1 MRRATC
7 LTKKETQ
14 HKRRGAAN
22 NPKHAAL
29 LKSCREVSR
38 EPNLLSDMIC
48 VNGTIG
54 AQWELRR
61 ALARTDQRFRHRS
74 YALRAHAGHYGAACR
89 VSGRPFQAAFRT
101 STGSIRSAS
110 RYSTRNGRSI
120 EFSPGLL
127 RRDCRQVAR
136 NSHCRPQ
143 ACGGSGR
150 PSTRRMVLTRPR
162 LSTPLP
168 AR

>member
-61 ALARTDQRFRHRS
+61 AWARTDQRFRHRS

-89 VSGRPFQAAFRT
+89 VDRKSTRLNSSHANISYAVFCLQQT
-101 STGSIRSAS
+101 ST
-110 RYSTRNGRSI
+110 
-120 EFSPGLL
+120 
-127 RRDCRQVAR
+127 CRA
-136 NSHCRPQ
+136 
-143 ACGGSGR
+143 
-150 PSTRRMVLTRPR
+150 
-162 LSTPLP
+162 
-168 AR
+168 